1 MLAVEGLLFLVFLC
15 NMVEHRILLFT
26 RLGAMRAHKLTCF
39 VLCILCGHAVTR
51 MDWCWCSRRRDHS
64 IFLLIHGRCSA
75 MNEIIGYTASST
87 TVVAYGI
94 QFVHTIQCGT
104 VEGLS
109 LSRTLLDTA
118 SLGLWVLYATRTED
132 IPLLIATSCELFMS
146 LCVTGL
152 IARHKFCRPK
162 ESCLKPDITEQVVI
176 NVKPTRRNSVW
187 LA

>member
-1 MLAVEGLLFLVFLC
+1 
-15 NMVEHRILLFT
+15 
-26 RLGAMRAHKLTCF
+26 
-39 VLCILCGHAVTR
+39 
-51 MDWCWCSRRRDHS
+51 
-64 IFLLIHGRCSA
+64 

-87 TVVAYGI
+87 TVLAYGI

-118 SLGLWVLYATRTED
+118 SLSLWVLYATRTED

-152 IARHKFCRPK
+152 ITRHKFCRPK
-162 ESCLKPDITEQVVI
+162 ASCLKPDITEHVAI
-176 NVKPTRRNSVW
+176 HVKPLRRNSI
-187 LA
+187 